1 MSKAQIYFV
10 LALVLAVLVAVFA
23 VQNLEP
29 VSINFLFWHLDG
41 ISKVLV
47 ILFSTMAGALAVLF
61 LGVWWHF
68 RRYLYIRRLEGEVQ
82 KLRGELN
89 SCKKAAGLPPAG
101 ESSDVGSSPGEA
113 GTEKQNGTYA

>member
-61 LGVWWHF
+61 LGVWWYF

-82 KLRGELN
+82 KLRGELDD
-89 SCKKAAGLPPAG
+89 CKKVAKLSPARESPDTASGPFGAGP
-101 ESSDVGSSPGEA
+101 
-113 GTEKQNGTYA
+113 EK